1 MKQPQPVYTPPETP
15 PPETQQDSYVTP
27 TISTSNQRMTMDA
40 NNDNTNQEISPGDL
54 DEGTDKDKPS
64 TDSSIDTVTG
74 EQKLQPE
81 QLILTDGQRT
91 EDLKSSEIV
100 IATNSQNLQNDTHSP
115 IPIIDESTQQSKQE
129 FTSSKDDSLLQTN
142 DTVLNNTPQDVGPH
156 HHLTLNQVSPGREHS
171 QPDAMSVAPFPE
183 LDTLSLVNNLVIKLI
198 E

>member
-1 MKQPQPVYTPPETP
+1 
-15 PPETQQDSYVTP
+15 
-27 TISTSNQRMTMDA
+27 MTMDA
-40 NNDNTNQEISPGDL
+40 NNDNTNQEISPGVS

-64 TDSSIDTVTG
+64 TDTETVTG

-81 QLILTDGQRT
+81 LILTDGQRT
-91 EDLKSSEIV
+91 EDLNSSEIV